1 MLYTFKSKAAANLI
15 MLQANGKRLLEI
27 IGKDPAAPGIVLP
40 EQMPAALL
48 ALEAALAQ
56 EDAARREAERLAGEA
71 GEPIVEPAEVS
82 LRQRARPF
90 MDMLQRCQKAGE
102 SVVWGV

>member
-48 ALEAALAQ
+48 ALEGALAQ

-71 GEPIVEPAEVS
+71 GEPTDEPAEVS

>member
-71 GEPIVEPAEVS
+71 GKPIGEPAEVS

-102 SVVWGV
+102 SIVWGV

>member
-27 IGKDPAAPGIVLP
+27 IGKDPSEPGIVLP

-48 ALEAALAQ
+48 ALEAAQAQ
-56 EDAARREAERLAGEA
+56 ELEEIS
-71 GEPIVEPAEVS
+71 EPK
-82 LRQRARPF
+82 RPP
-90 MDMLQRCQKAGE
+90 
-102 SVVWGV
+102 W

>member
-1 MLYTFKSKAAANLI
+1 M
-15 MLQANGKRLLEI
+15 LEI
-27 IGKDPAAPGIVLP
+27 IGKDPAAQGIVLP
-40 EQMPAALL
+40 EQMPAALR

-56 EDAARREAERLAGEA
+56 EDAARREAERLAGES
-71 GEPIVEPAEVS
+71 GGPIEEPAEVS

>member
-40 EQMPAALL
+40 EQIPAALL